1 MKKKS
6 KTTRKPVTPA
16 KLKQSSADWY
26 ALPTAGKTFT
36 FDGKVYSV
44 ITCEQ
49 ITEYDSSNNYQPTFR
64 KVFLKGI
71 RKVDAKEAI

>member
-1 MKKKS
+1 MTKR
-6 KTTRKPVTPA
+6 KTKRKTIRTT
-16 KLKQSSADWY
+16 KLKQSSAGWY
-26 ALPTAGKTFT
+26 PLPTAGKTFT

-71 RKVDAKEAI
+71 RKMDAKEVI